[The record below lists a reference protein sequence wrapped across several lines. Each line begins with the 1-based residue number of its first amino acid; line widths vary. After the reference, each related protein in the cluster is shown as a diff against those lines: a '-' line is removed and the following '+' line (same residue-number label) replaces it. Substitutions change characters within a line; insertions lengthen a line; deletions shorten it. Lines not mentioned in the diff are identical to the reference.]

1 MTRFY
6 KILIIASLTINI
18 IFIVLVSL
26 HYNEFKAVKAKAE
39 SFGLVMERELLKHSL
54 QISTGTNTS
63 IESIRSELKQELDV
77 IKGELMR
84 LNKQKEN

>member
-26 HYNEFKAVKAKAE
+26 HYNEFKSVKAKAE
-39 SFGLVMERELLKHSL
+39 SFELVMERELLKHSL
-54 QISTGTNTS
+54 EISTGTNTS
-63 IESIRSELKQELDV
+63 IESIKSDMKQELKV
-77 IKGELMR
+77 IKAEILRM
-84 LNKQKEN
+84 NQQKE